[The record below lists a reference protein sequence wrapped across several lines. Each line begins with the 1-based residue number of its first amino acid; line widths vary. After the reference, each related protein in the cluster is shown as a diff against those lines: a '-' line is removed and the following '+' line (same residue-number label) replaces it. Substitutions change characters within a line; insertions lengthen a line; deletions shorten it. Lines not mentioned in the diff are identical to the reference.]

1 MNDALFEMDG
11 SFHDETPKAHACAG
25 AACRV
30 CNPGLELKERGMKQ
44 ALKPD
49 VLAEW
54 KDEFRTY
61 IESMPEDSEF
71 TSEDVVDAVGLPSGD
86 VRMNANNAVGA
97 MMNGLARRGLIA
109 KTGVR
114 VQSKRPSSHGAELIL
129 WVRRARPSTME
140 THDRRPS
147 GSRPADAERRPC
159 RECGTTTCSRR
170 PGYPYCY
177 GVRP

>member
-1 MNDALFEMDG
+1 MSDALFEMDEP
-11 SFHDETPKAHACAG
+11 SHDETPKTHACTG
-25 AACRV
+25 AFCQV
-30 CNPGLELKERGMKQ
+30 CNPGLALKQRGMKQ
-44 ALKPD
+44 ALRPD
-49 VLAEW
+49 ALAEW
-54 KDEFRTY
+54 KDEFRAY
-61 IESMPEDSEF
+61 IQSMPHDSEF

-140 THDRRPS
+140 THDRSNRPVPVPS
-147 GSRPADAERRPC
+147 PDGTYPGSAFCPDCGSASHHRVYC
-159 RECGTTTCSRR
+159 RWF
-170 PGYPYCY
+170 
-177 GVRP
+177 